1 MLSEFVTNNPEYLR
15 AFQKIAEQAEAIDLE
30 NRWPREQ
37 LHCLT
42 EAGISALGIP
52 EIYGGRVPAS
62 QEMETVYLDCTSA
75 CLTTSFALSQRNA
88 AVQRIVACSND
99 ALKQSVLPDLA
110 SGKTFATVGISHL
123 SSSGQ
128 HLAKPLVTVHETDQG
143 FVLAG
148 MVPWITGA
156 IHADLLVTGATLE
169 DGKQILL
176 AMPTDLD
183 GVELGEPV
191 KMLSLTASATGSMHL
206 DDVFIPKENLV
217 AGPAENIMKSGGGGT
232 GSLTTSLIATGVA
245 RRAIRALSQE
255 AEIRNELQ
263 TECEQLIAELNELLS
278 DLESAQTHSSCED
291 QKLTPQNLRTRSN
304 SLVLRASQAYL
315 TAAKGRGFVQGHLA
329 ERTVRESMFFLVWSC
344 PQIVAQAALR
354 EFACSPAWD

>member
-1 MLSEFVTNNPEYLR
+1 MLSEFLTNNPEYLR
-15 AFQKIAEQAEAIDLE
+15 AFQEIAKQAEVIDIE

-37 LHCLT
+37 LQCLT

-52 EIYGGRVPAS
+52 ETYGGRVPVD

-75 CLTTSFALSQRNA
+75 CLTTSFVLSQRNA
-88 AVQRIVACSND
+88 AIQRIVACSNES
-99 ALKQSVLPDLA
+99 LKQSVLPDLA

-128 HLAKPLVTVHETDQG
+128 HLEKPLVTAHETDQG
-143 FVLAG
+143 FVLTG

-176 AMPTDLD
+176 AMETDLE
-183 GVELGEPV
+183 GIELGTPV
-191 KMLSLTASATGSMHL
+191 HMLSLTASATGNMHL
-206 DDVFIPKENLV
+206 NEVFIPKENLV
-217 AGPAENIMKSGGGGT
+217 AGPTENIMKSGGGGT

-245 RRAIRALSQE
+245 RRAILALAQE
-255 AEIRNELQ
+255 AEHREDLQ
-263 TECEQLIAELNELLS
+263 TECEQLIAELTDLLK
-278 DLESAQTHSSCED
+278 DLETAQTNSCEE
-291 QKLTPQNLRTRSN
+291 KNLTPQNMRARSN

-315 TAAKGRGFVQGHLA
+315 TAAKGRGFVHGHLA
-329 ERTVRESMFFLVWSC
+329 ERTVREAMFFLVWSC
-344 PQIVAQAALR
+344 PQTVAQAALR
-354 EFACSPAWD
+354 EFACPPAWV

>member
-1 MLSEFVTNNPEYLR
+1 MLSEFLTNNPEYLR
-15 AFQKIAEQAEAIDLE
+15 AFRKIAEQAEAVDLE

-37 LHCLT
+37 LQCLT
-42 EAGISALGIP
+42 EAGVSALGIP
-52 EIYGGRVPAS
+52 EIYGGRVPGN

-75 CLTTSFALSQRNA
+75 CLTTSFVLSQRNA
-88 AVQRIVACSND
+88 AIQRIVACSNE

-110 SGKTFATVGISHL
+110 CGKTFATVGISHL

-128 HLAKPLVTVHETDQG
+128 HLTKPLVTAKQTDQG
-143 FVLAG
+143 FILSG

-169 DGKQILL
+169 DGTQILL
-176 AMPTDLD
+176 AMPTDLER
-183 GVELGEPV
+183 VELSEPV

-206 DDVFIPKENLV
+206 NDVFLPMENLV

-245 RRAIRALSQE
+245 RRAICALSEE
-255 AEIRNELQ
+255 AEHREELQ
-263 TECEQLIAELNELLS
+263 TECEQLIAELTDLLS
-278 DLESAQTHSSCED
+278 DLETAQTLSTCED
-291 QKLTPQNLRTRSN
+291 DKLTPQNLRTRSN

-344 PQIVAQAALR
+344 PQNVAQAALR
-354 EFACSPAWD
+354 EFACPPTWG